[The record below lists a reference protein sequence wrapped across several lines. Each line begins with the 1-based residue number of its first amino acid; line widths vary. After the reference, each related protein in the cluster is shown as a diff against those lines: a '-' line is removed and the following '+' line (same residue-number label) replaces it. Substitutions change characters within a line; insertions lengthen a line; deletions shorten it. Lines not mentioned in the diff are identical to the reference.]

1 MSTIFATLWMK
12 TCLHIYSEQYWSYIC
27 GNSKI
32 YKLMSHIPSPTVN
45 VNTQDF
51 HKTLRKRVNAYFK
64 SKNIDKHG
72 NAAMKYKTVAML
84 AIYFVPY
91 FFVLSGIISNWW
103 LLVPFAIMGFGMA
116 GIGLSVM
123 HDANHG
129 AYSRNRPF
137 NDWVSRIVN
146 LVGGYDTNWRIQHNV
161 LHHTYTNIDGMDE
174 DIDPGGV
181 LRFSPHQPV
190 KSFHRFQHYYAWF
203 LYGLM
208 TIIWATTKDYK
219 QLYRYEKMD
228 LFKTQNTTF
237 RKEFVRLTIYRVFYY
252 FYVIGI
258 PLLFGVSPWI
268 VLVGFLLMHFI
279 AGFMLG
285 IIFQPAHVMETS
297 EFPEPSTKDDI
308 VRDSWAEHQLRTTT
322 NFAPDSKFFSWY
334 VGGLNF
340 QIEHHLFPNI
350 CHIHY
355 KKISSIVKETAQ
367 EYNLP
372 YNVQPTFMK
381 ALVAHGKMLKKL
393 GQA

>member
-1 MSTIFATLWMK
+1 
-12 TCLHIYSEQYWSYIC
+12 
-27 GNSKI
+27 
-32 YKLMSHIPSPTVN
+32 MSHNPSPTQAIN
-45 VNTQDF
+45 TQAINTQDF
-51 HKTLRKRVNAYFK
+51 HKILRKRVNAYFK
-64 SKNIDKHG
+64 TKNIDRHG
-72 NAAMKYKTVAML
+72 NSAMIVKTIAMC

-91 FFVLSGIISNWW
+91 FFILTGVVSNWW
-103 LLVPFAIMGFGMA
+103 LLIPFAVMGFGMA

-129 AYSRNRPF
+129 AYSRNRTF
-137 NDWVSRIVN
+137 NNWVGRIVN

-161 LHHTYTNIDGMDE
+161 LHHSYTNVDGMDE
-174 DIDPGGV
+174 DIDPGGI
-181 LRFSPHQPV
+181 LRFSPHKPV
-190 KSFHRFQHYYAWF
+190 KSIHRYQHIYAWF

-208 TIIWATTKDYK
+208 TLIWATTKDFK
-219 QLYRYEKMD
+219 QLYRYDKMD

-237 RKEFVRLTIYRVFYY
+237 KKEFVRLVIYKAFYY
-252 FYVIGI
+252 LYVVGF
-258 PLLFGVSPWI
+258 PLMMGVNPWI

-279 AGFMLG
+279 AGFILG

-297 EFPEPSTKDDI
+297 EYPDPETSKDI
-308 VRDSWAEHQLRTTT
+308 VKEGWAEHQLRTTT
-322 NFAPDSKFFSWY
+322 NFAPESKFFSWY

-350 CHIHY
+350 CHVHY
-355 KKISSIVKETAQ
+355 KKISKIVKETAE

-381 ALVAHGKMLKKL
+381 AIIEHGKMLKKL

>member
-1 MSTIFATLWMK
+1 MVVPLRFSNL
-12 TCLHIYSEQYWSYIC
+12 
-27 GNSKI
+27 NKI
-32 YKLMSHIPSPTVN
+32 MSHIPSPTATI
-45 VNTQDF
+45 NTKDF
-51 HKTLRKRVNAYFK
+51 HKILRKRVNEYFK
-64 SKNIDKHG
+64 TKNIDKHG
-72 NAAMKYKTVAML
+72 NAAMKVKTVAML
-84 AIYFVPY
+84 AIYFTPY
-91 FFVLSGIISNWW
+91 IFILTGLVSNWW
-103 LLVPFAIMGFGMA
+103 LLVPFAVMGFGMA

-129 AYSRNRPF
+129 AYSRNRSF
-137 NDWVSRIVN
+137 NDWVGRVVN

-181 LRFSPHQPV
+181 LRFSPHKPV
-190 KSFHRFQHYYAWF
+190 KPFHRYQHYYAWF

-208 TIIWATTKDYK
+208 TLIWATTKDFK
-219 QLYRYEKMD
+219 QLYRYEKLD

-237 RKEFVRLTIYRVFYY
+237 RKEFVRLVIYRAFYY

-258 PLLFGVSPWI
+258 PLLFGVNIWI
-268 VLVGFLLMHFI
+268 VLAGFLVMHFI
-279 AGFMLG
+279 AGFILG

-297 EFPEPSTKDDI
+297 DFPEPANKDEI
-308 VRDSWAEHQLRTTT
+308 VRETWAEHQLRTTT

-355 KKISSIVKETAQ
+355 KKISSIVRDTAKEF
-367 EYNLP
+367 NLP

-381 ALVAHGKMLKKL
+381 ALVEHGKMLKKL
-393 GQA
+393 GRPTT